1 MVVDGSATVPI
12 PTYIPDFSPIPTMPA
27 DPVINI
33 TIDNVTYNNVT
44 FSPPSTRQS
53 TTYRSFVTD
62 GLGFYKIRNVD
73 VPPVPFTY
81 EDRILNINQG
91 DSIIWINDADAAT
104 ITIISDQS
112 LWNDKVGQIKVG
124 ATINYKFDEP
134 GTYTFHVK
142 GTSMRQ
148 TIMVGDTGLTAPT
161 VTSTPI
167 PTEDTPSPTPTEYTP
182 SPTYTKNKPFP
193 TPTNDFPTSIDTSIS
208 YQNDTNTS
216 LQNMIPI
223 NLPIKITTT
232 TIASMIVAML
242 SIYITYKTGKK

>member
-1 MVVDGSATVPI
+1 MMVDGSTTVP
-12 PTYIPDFSPIPTMPA
+12 
-27 DPVINI
+27 
-33 TIDNVTYNNVT
+33 
-44 FSPPSTRQS
+44 

-62 GLGFYKIRNVD
+62 GLGFYKIRNVE

-91 DSIIWINDADAAT
+91 DTILWINDADAAT
-104 ITIISDQS
+104 ITIVSDQN

-148 TIMVGDTGLTAPT
+148 TIIVGDMGYT
-161 VTSTPI
+161 TSTS
-167 PTEDTPSPTPTEYTP
+167 TSTPSPTPSPEIVPSHTPIEETP
-182 SPTYTKNKPFP
+182 SPTYTNNKPFP
-193 TPTNDFPTSIDTSIS
+193 TPTDNSPTSIDIPLS
-208 YQNDTNTS
+208 YQNNTNTS
-216 LQNMIPI
+216 LQSMIPI
-223 NLPIKITTT
+223 DIPIKITIT
-232 TIASMIVAML
+232 TIASMIVAMF

>member
-1 MVVDGSATVPI
+1 MVINGSASVP
-12 PTYIPDFSPIPTMPA
+12 
-27 DPVINI
+27 
-33 TIDNVTYNNVT
+33 
-44 FSPPSTRQS
+44 

-81 EDRILNINQG
+81 EDRILSINQG
-91 DSIIWINDADAAT
+91 DSIIWINDADSAT

-134 GTYTFHVK
+134 GTYTFHLK
-142 GTSMRQ
+142 GSSMRQ
-148 TIMVGDTGLTAPT
+148 TVMVGNTGLIAPT
-161 VTSTPI
+161 VTSTPVH
-167 PTEDTPSPTPTEYTP
+167 TEDIPSPTPAEDIPSPIYTNNKPLPTNTKNKPLPTTTKNKP
-182 SPTYTKNKPFP
+182 SPTYTD
-193 TPTNDFPTSIDTSIS
+193 DFPTSVVTTNQNETNISIQS
-208 YQNDTNTS
+208 
-216 LQNMIPI
+216 MIPI
-223 NLPIKITTT
+223 NIPIKITTT